1 MFLPE
6 PQPVFDDDDDDDADE
21 RDDDYDDNW
30 LQHRFISLSG
40 DGGEIALG

>member
-1 MFLPE
+1 MFDDDDDSDE
-6 PQPVFDDDDDDDADE
+6 DDDDDDDDE